1 MFFTMPCPG
10 CGKPLK
16 GRDDLI
22 GRSARCPYCRSAV
35 TVQRPTVSVVSPEPD
50 EPDGPTTVAVD
61 ITTKPVKPAGKTGG
75 STSAS
80 RRAKPSA
87 KPAPQPIPEPPYA
100 AAPDTNVSGFRA
112 GLIAIA
118 ATAVFYLL
126 LWPISSFGGKQ
137 TYLGRLFI
145 GTSSFSGGGWVPIA
159 EVFLFAWA
167 IGMLVQKW
175 LKIRGQ
181 QRGLLYDVLPQ
192 ELGEAI
198 TLENLDRFVSHI
210 RALPK
215 EASGSFLITRCLRGL
230 EHFRVR
236 KSASDTATMLASQ
249 SDIDASNVDA
259 SYTMFHV
266 FIWAI
271 PILGF
276 LGTVIGVS
284 GAVAGFTGTLEN
296 SSDIGGLKEGLKS
309 ITSGLGT
316 AFDTTLVALSMAMLL
331 TFPVSSLQK
340 VEGDI
345 LGQIDE
351 YTNENFLRRLDDGR
365 EGGAERGMGGGRGDV
380 ARLIDAAMA
389 PHRAQLEAW
398 TTSLQT
404 IGVDVAAQVKR
415 GWDDVTA
422 TLVDEHA
429 RQASRIHEIDGLVTA
444 SREGFLRTIADTTAS
459 RREAGETMR
468 EAASSVKAYT
478 ASLERSLAALA
489 ATLEKLGEERVVVE
503 IHPSPPS
510 KPWWNLFGSG
520 SRR

>member
-1 MFFTMPCPG
+1 
-10 CGKPLK
+10 
-16 GRDDLI
+16 
-22 GRSARCPYCRSAV
+22 
-35 TVQRPTVSVVSPEPD
+35 VSPP
-50 EPDGPTTVAVD
+50 AV
-61 ITTKPVKPAGKTGG
+61 
-75 STSAS
+75 
-80 RRAKPSA
+80 
-87 KPAPQPIPEPPYA
+87 PETAFA
-100 AAPDTNVSGFRA
+100 AAPDTNVSGLRA
-112 GLIAIA
+112 FLIAIA

-126 LWPISSFGGKQ
+126 LWPISSIGGKQ

-145 GTSSFSGGGWVPIA
+145 GTSSFAGGGWVPIA
-159 EVFLFAWA
+159 EVFLFTCAG
-167 IGMLVQKW
+167 GMLLQKW

-192 ELGEAI
+192 ELGDAI
-198 TLENLDRFVSHI
+198 TLDTIDQFVSHI
-210 RALPK
+210 RSLPK
-215 EASGSFLITRCLRGL
+215 DAAGSFLITRCLRGL

-284 GAVAGFTGTLEN
+284 SAVAGFTGTLES
-296 SSDIGGLKEGLKS
+296 SSDIGGLKDGLKS

-340 VEGDI
+340 NEGDI

-365 EGGAERGMGGGRGDV
+365 DGGAERGLGGSRSDV
-380 ARLIDAAMA
+380 GRLIDQAMA

-398 TTSLQT
+398 TQSLQS
-404 IGVDVAAQVKR
+404 IGADVSAQVKR
-415 GWDDVTA
+415 GWDEVTG
-422 TLVDEHA
+422 TLVEEHA

-444 SREGFLRTIADTTAS
+444 SSEGLLQTVANVNATHV
-459 RREAGETMR
+459 EAGDTLR
-468 EAASSVKAYT
+468 RAASSVETYT

-489 ATLEKLGEERVVVE
+489 ATLEKFGDEKVVVE
-503 IHPSPPS
+503 IRER
-510 KPWWNLFGSG
+510 PWWSPFGSRP
-520 SRR
+520 RR